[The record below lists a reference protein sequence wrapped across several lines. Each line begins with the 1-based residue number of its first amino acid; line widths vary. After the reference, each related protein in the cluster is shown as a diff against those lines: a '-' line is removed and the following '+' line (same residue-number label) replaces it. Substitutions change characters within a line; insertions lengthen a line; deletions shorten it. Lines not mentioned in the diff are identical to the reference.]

1 LPDFL
6 FFVKQR
12 LLTHAQDYSQGGFDS
27 QHIGGSQATGQQQQQ
42 QPEARKSNVRPVT
55 IRQLLA
61 AEPGPDDI
69 VLLDHKPLR
78 HVRFVGVV
86 RGVTNTETGTRFRI
100 EDGTGMVDARLYSS
114 GAGTTATDLASQSDF
129 DGGAA
134 DNHLQQH
141 MKEEARRNDALVDH
155 YVSVFARVSI
165 TNERHNIAI
174 NDIRAIEDFNEVAY
188 HMLNAIHHHVASV
201 GGFVGQHRA
210 GASAGAGS
218 NAGSLF
224 VGGNGAAIAV
234 SSGGA
239 AGNLSERVLEYLR
252 RYESVDCGMHIQSIV
267 QGLGSDYSTTKEVLE
282 SLNEEGYI
290 YNPDDDHYAITP
302 QN

>member
-1 LPDFL
+1 M
-6 FFVKQR
+6 
-12 LLTHAQDYSQGGFDS
+12 
-27 QHIGGSQATGQQQQQ
+27 GGSQAAGQQQQ

-61 AEPGPDDI
+61 AEPGADDI

-86 RGVTNTETGTRFRI
+86 RGVTSTQTGTQFRI
-100 EDGTGMVDARLYSS
+100 EDGTGMLDARLYSS
-114 GAGTTATDLASQSDF
+114 GVGTTATDLASQGDAQDS
-129 DGGAA
+129 
-134 DNHLQQH
+134 DNHVGQQIN
-141 MKEEARRNDALVDH
+141 EEARRNDALVDH

-165 TNERHNIAI
+165 TNDRHNIAI
-174 NDIRAIEDFNEVAY
+174 NDIRPIEDFNEVAY
-188 HMLNAIHHHVASV
+188 HMLNTIHHHVASI
-201 GGFVGQHRA
+201 GGFVGQQGS
-210 GASAGAGS
+210 GASAAAGS
-218 NAGSLF
+218 NTGSLF
-224 VGGNGAAIAV
+224 VGGSGAPIAA

-239 AGNLSERVLEYLR
+239 SGNLSERVLEYLR

>member
-1 LPDFL
+1 MDN
-6 FFVKQR
+6 
-12 LLTHAQDYSQGGFDS
+12 YSQGGFDS
-27 QHIGGSQATGQQQQQ
+27 HHIGGSQAGGQHQ

-55 IRQLLA
+55 IRQLLS
-61 AEPGPDDI
+61 AEPGADEI

-114 GAGTTATDLASQSDF
+114 GAGTTANDLASQSDF
-129 DGGAA
+129 DGGAG

-141 MKEEARRNDALVDH
+141 MQEEARRNEALVDN

-165 TNERHNIAI
+165 TNDRHNIAI
-174 NDIRAIEDFNEVAY
+174 NDIRAVEDFNEVAY

-201 GGFVGQHRA
+201 GGFVGQQGA
-210 GASAGAGS
+210 GASAAAAS

-224 VGGNGAAIAV
+224 VGGSGAAIA
-234 SSGGA
+234 SGGGA